1 MKKTRSFENTAC
13 VPSGDTT
20 QEDLFH
26 FIEREKK
33 YSRHGKTRTCDR
45 LVPNQEINQLKS
57 LSWRHLLVFGPFS
70 DRQVW
75 TSTFRVYR
83 ELAARSNLLLSGD
96 KLECANAQQERS
108 RVFAVV
114 RASS

>member
-33 YSRHGKTRTCDR
+33 
-45 LVPNQEINQLKS
+45 
-57 LSWRHLLVFGPFS
+57 
-70 DRQVW
+70 
-75 TSTFRVYR
+75 
-83 ELAARSNLLLSGD
+83 
-96 KLECANAQQERS
+96 
-108 RVFAVV
+108 
-114 RASS
+114 